1 MEGGLLYCNLGP
13 AKQIDTCIL
22 HVFKSC
28 MPFFFLLSS
37 RHSYETEI
45 DMQDMMLSFPLEIV
59 FPSDR
64 CTINFTSP

>member
-28 MPFFFLLSS
+28 MPFFLLCA

-45 DMQDMMLSFPLEIV
+45 DMQAL
-59 FPSDR
+59 R
-64 CTINFTSP
+64 